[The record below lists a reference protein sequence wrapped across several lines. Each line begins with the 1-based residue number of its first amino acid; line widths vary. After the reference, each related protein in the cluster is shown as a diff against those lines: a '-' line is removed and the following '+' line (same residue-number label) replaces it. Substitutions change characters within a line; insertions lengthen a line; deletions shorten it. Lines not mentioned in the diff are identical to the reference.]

1 MASQTL
7 TTGIG
12 GVTVIVTETSVTI
25 IQPGGMKQE
34 MIQRAN
40 IASVELKTLMA
51 SFFGIGGSKQVVI
64 HTNDR
69 RKIALNASPKHAE
82 AIAAAL
88 R

>member
-1 MASQTL
+1 MTSQTL

-12 GVTVIVTETSVTI
+12 GVTVVVTETSVTV
-25 IQPGGMKQE
+25 IQPGGRKQE
-34 MIQRAN
+34 TFQRAS
-40 IASVELKTLMA
+40 ITSVELKTILP
-51 SFFGIGGSKQVVI
+51 SVFGMGGSKQVII

-69 RKIALNASPKHAE
+69 RHITLNASPKHAD